1 MVHIHTIRLGT
12 KLSIFGTDSLVNEHN
27 APSVMY
33 NPEVGN
39 LVIEDGSQDDLSND
53 VSTYLKGDELY
64 WLRDFLNEVLP

>member
-1 MVHIHTIRLGT
+1 MIHIHEIRRGT

-33 NPEVGN
+33 SPETGG
-39 LVIEDGSQDDLSND
+39 LAIEDGSQDKLSND